1 MAAQQGGAP
10 MEDPAAAGMPPEG
23 APAEG
28 EMPPEEAPM
37 PPEEL
42 LNQMAGVVQDI
53 VDNTME

>member
-1 MAAQQGGAP
+1 

-28 EMPPEEAPM
+28 EMPPEETPM